1 MANVSITI
9 NGRSYSIACGDGQEN
24 RVRELAAELD
34 AQVRLMAGEVG
45 QIGDSLLLVLSGLS
59 LIDRLGDMA
68 SETETQADAA
78 SAGAKAAQGRAKV
91 AEARADAA
99 ERHAA
104 ELERHL
110 HAAIKRIDGLA
121 EGLQDA

>member
-1 MANVSITI
+1 MAQVSINI
-9 NGRSYSIACGDGQEN
+9 NGRTYSVACGDGQEG

-34 AQVRLMAGEVG
+34 SQVRQLAGEVG

-59 LIDRLGDMA
+59 LIDRMGDMQ
-68 SETETQADAA
+68 SESVSQTDAA
-78 SAGAKAAQGRAKV
+78 SAGASAALERAKA

-104 ELERHL
+104 GLERQL
-110 HAAIKRIDGLA
+110 RDAIKRIDGLA
-121 EGLQDA
+121 EGLEEA